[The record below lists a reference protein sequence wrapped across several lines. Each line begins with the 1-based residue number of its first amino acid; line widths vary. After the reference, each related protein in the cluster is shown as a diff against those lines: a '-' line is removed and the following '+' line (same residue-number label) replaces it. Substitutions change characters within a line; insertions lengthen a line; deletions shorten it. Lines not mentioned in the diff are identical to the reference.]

1 MNETSFEVGKGKD
14 GSLHM
19 LNPCMNLVYKTTL
32 IALLFT
38 KQIDRCQLEYRLAN
52 TIMFNRLPFQY
63 ASNVFKGKRAGS
75 SNIPLPDCLNVDKD
89 DEDARRKF
97 MELLQQWNQLV
108 VLVINH
114 FNSKGGNGGSASSAA
129 SFFRLR
135 LQLPLPKTGG
145 ARQSLSTELGLAGP
159 SKTTHFFLKMCW
171 STNAVIHI
179 LFSNNWQHLK

>member
-1 MNETSFEVGKGKD
+1 
-14 GSLHM
+14 M

-52 TIMFNRLPFQY
+52 TIMFNRLPFKY
-63 ASNVFKGKRAGS
+63 ASNVFKGKTAG
-75 SNIPLPDCLNVDKD
+75 SNIPLPDCLNGDEDDKD
-89 DEDARRKF
+89 TRRKF

-145 ARQSLSTELGLAGP
+145 ARQSLSSELGLAGS
-159 SKTTHFFLKMCW
+159 SKDTQTLFLQMCW

-179 LFSNNWQHLK
+179 SFSNKWQHLK